1 MVTID
6 DETTRWAIEA
16 ARAADDKQGG
26 DTVVLT
32 VGEVLAITEHFVI
45 THGNNARQ
53 VRTIAEEVERRISD
67 AGGPKPLRIEG
78 LDDVTWV
85 LLDYG
90 DFVVHVFHEE
100 ARRFYELERLWADVP
115 KVAWEPE
122 GASVPLQ
129 PPPLESGALGSD
141 VGGGR

>member
-16 ARAADDKQGG
+16 ARAADDKKGE

-45 THGNNARQ
+45 THGTNARQ
-53 VRTIAEEVERRISD
+53 VRTIAEEVERRLTEN
-67 AGGPKPLRIEG
+67 GGPKPLRIEG
-78 LDDVTWV
+78 LDDLTWV

-100 ARRFYELERLWADVP
+100 SRRFYELERLWSDVP
-115 KVAWEPE
+115 KVAWEDTANAP
-122 GASVPLQ
+122 
-129 PPPLESGALGSD
+129 
-141 VGGGR
+141 R

>member
-16 ARAADDKQGG
+16 ARAADDKKGE

-45 THGNNARQ
+45 THGTNARQ
-53 VRTIAEEVERRISD
+53 VRTIAEEVERRLTEN
-67 AGGPKPLRIEG
+67 GGPKPLRIVG
-78 LDDVTWV
+78 LDDLTWV

-90 DFVVHVFHEE
+90 DVVVHVFLEE
-100 ARRFYELERLWADVP
+100 VRAYYELERLWGDVP
-115 KVAWEPE
+115 REYVEDDAVGVAS
-122 GASVPLQ
+122 A
-129 PPPLESGALGSD
+129 AAD
-141 VGGGR
+141 